1 MRGQWSILLLV
12 ALLAGCEVIDENN
25 RLIPVSI
32 PVDQTGRGHVLI
44 EFTGFRCVNCPNA
57 ADVAE
62 QLHQTYGEQLIVVAM
77 HPASNPFT
85 QGAYDYTCAAA
96 DAYYTY
102 MGGSATTPFP
112 TGNIDMLRQ
121 ADTWLHDYPEWPTL
135 LAPRMKETTNVH
147 LTAQVAWQESTRELT
162 VITTTYADL
171 QEEGYLITWLVED
184 SIEGVQAMPNGDVN
198 MRYYHR
204 HVLRAAIGDPW
215 GEQTTF
221 GLQPAT
227 QTAHFVLPEAYRREH
242 CSVVVVATDNRHEIR
257 NARQIAIQ

>member
-1 MRGQWSILLLV
+1 MKGRWSILLLV

-96 DAYYTY
+96 DTYYTY

-162 VITTTYADL
+162 VNTTTYADL

>member
-1 MRGQWSILLLV
+1 MKGRWSILLLV
-12 ALLAGCEVIDENN
+12 ALLAGCEVISEDN

-96 DAYYTY
+96 DTYYTY

-112 TGNIDMLRQ
+112 TGNIDILAQ

-147 LTAQVAWQESTRELT
+147 MTAQVAWQESTRELT
-162 VITTTYADL
+162 VNTTTYADL

-227 QTAHFVLPEAYRREH
+227 QTAHFILPEAYRREH